1 MTESVDNMIKV
12 LSGECPV
19 QVIVVWGWDAIST
32 LLTKATKPPKKVI
45 SVH

>member
-19 QVIVVWGWDAIST
+19 QVIVEWAIST
-32 LLTKATKPPKKVI
+32 LLTKTTKPPKKVI